1 MNEIERLADF
11 TPELSVAVT
20 TSVYRPGR
28 SFLCPDNRPWKR
40 SVFVP
45 ACASSVSRPALTLR
59 LQRARFMFLR
69 VAGRQRWPARRPA
82 LR

>member
-1 MNEIERLADF
+1 MRFYFTIVNEIERLADF

-59 LQRARFMFLR
+59 LQRPGSCSF
-69 VAGRQRWPARRPA
+69 G
-82 LR
+82 